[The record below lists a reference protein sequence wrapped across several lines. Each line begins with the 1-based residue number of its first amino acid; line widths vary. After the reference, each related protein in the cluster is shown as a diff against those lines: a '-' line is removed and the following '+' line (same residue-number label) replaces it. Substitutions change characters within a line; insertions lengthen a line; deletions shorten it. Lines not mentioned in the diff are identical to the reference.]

1 MDLEPPSFLLTT
13 VVEPGI
19 LIPSLSVLVLII
31 CSALISGSE
40 IALFSLTRTDL
51 DVEDTHPSHRK
62 LQLLNNL
69 LRQPHR
75 LLATILIINNLVN
88 IAIILVFASISN
100 VLYKNINLVV
110 FGVDLR
116 LVLDIGVVTSF
127 LLLFGEIL
135 PKIYASRNKLS
146 FSLFMAYP
154 ITVLNV
160 LFSWLNL
167 PMQWFTTFVKRKLG
181 NQTGGLSVNR
191 LSHALELASD
201 EDTSQ
206 EEQMLLQGIVTFGN
220 MDAKQVMRPRME
232 IFGVDESL
240 TYSEVLEQIVEM
252 GYSRIPVYK
261 DSIDHISGIL
271 YVKDLIPYIDAET
284 LDWHSLIREAY
295 FVPENKKLDDLL
307 NDFKRLKIHLAV
319 VVDEYG
325 GTSGLITMEDVI
337 EEIVGEISDEFD
349 EDDIMFSKLDDFNY
363 VFEGKTTLKD
373 FYEIIEL
380 DDIEEFEKAKGESE
394 TLAGFLLEIYKGF
407 PRKGEKITFENYL
420 FTIEAFE
427 NRRIKQIK
435 LSIEQKH
442 EPI

>member
-1 MDLEPPSFLLTT
+1 MDLEPPSLLLLTAIAPKI
-13 VVEPGI
+13 VI
-19 LIPSLSVLVLII
+19 SLVSLLVLLA
-31 CSALISGSE
+31 CSALVSGSE
-40 IALFSLTRTDL
+40 VALFSLTRTDL
-51 DVEDTHPSHRK
+51 DVDETHPSHRK
-62 LQLLNNL
+62 IQLLDKL
-69 LRQPHR
+69 LQQPQK
-75 LLATILIINNLVN
+75 LLATILIVNNLVN
-88 IAIILVFASISN
+88 IAIVLLFASISS
-100 VLYKNINLVV
+100 VLYQNINLVV
-110 FGVDLR
+110 LGVDLKFIIDVG
-116 LVLDIGVVTSF
+116 LVTFL

-154 ITVLNV
+154 ISVFNT
-160 LFSWLNL
+160 LFAWLSV
-167 PMQWFTTFVKRKLG
+167 PMQWFTTYVKRKLG
-181 NQTGGLSVNR
+181 TQTSGLNVDR
-191 LSHALELASD
+191 LSHALELTSE
-201 EDTSQ
+201 EDTSY

-220 MDAKQVMRPRME
+220 IDAKQVMRPRME
-232 IFGVDESL
+232 VFAIDENL
-240 TYSEVLEQIVEM
+240 PYAEVLKNIVEM

-261 DSIDHISGIL
+261 DNIDHIFGVL

-284 LDWHSLIREAY
+284 LDWQSLIRETY

-349 EDDIMFSKLDDFNY
+349 EDDVMFSKLDEYNY

-373 FYEIIEL
+373 FYEIIGQENT
-380 DDIEEFEKAKGESE
+380 EEFERAKGESE

-407 PRKGEKITFENYL
+407 PKKGDEIVFKNYM

-427 NRRIKQIK
+427 NRRIKQVK
-435 LSIEQKH
+435 LSIEH
-442 EPI
+442 E

>member
-1 MDLEPPSFLLTT
+1 MDLEPPSLL
-13 VVEPGI
+13 
-19 LIPSLSVLVLII
+19 LITMVAPKIMISLVSLLVLLA
-31 CSALISGSE
+31 CSALVSGSE
-40 IALFSLTRTDL
+40 VALFSLTRTDL
-51 DVEDTHPSHRK
+51 DVDETHPSHRK
-62 LQLLNNL
+62 IQLLDKL
-69 LRQPHR
+69 LQQPQK
-75 LLATILIINNLVN
+75 LLATILIVNNLVN
-88 IAIILVFASISN
+88 IAIVLLFASISS
-100 VLYKNINLVV
+100 VLYQDINLVV
-110 FGVDLR
+110 LGVDLKFIIDVG
-116 LVLDIGVVTSF
+116 LVTFL

-154 ITVLNV
+154 ISVFNTM
-160 LFSWLNL
+160 FAWLSI
-167 PMQWFTTFVKRKLG
+167 PMQWFTTYVKQKLG
-181 NQTGGLSVNR
+181 TQTSGLNVNR
-191 LSHALELASD
+191 LSHALELTSE
-201 EDTSQ
+201 EDTSY

-220 MDAKQVMRPRME
+220 IDAKQVMRPRME
-232 IFGVDESL
+232 VFAIDENL
-240 TYSEVLEQIVEM
+240 PYAEVLENIVEM

-261 DSIDHISGIL
+261 DNIDHISGVL

-284 LDWHSLIREAY
+284 LDWQSLIRETY

-349 EDDIMFSKLDDFNY
+349 EDDVMFSKLDEYNY

-373 FYEIIEL
+373 FYEIIGQE
-380 DDIEEFEKAKGESE
+380 DTEEFERAKGESE

-407 PRKGEKITFENYL
+407 PKKGDKIVFNNYS

-427 NRRIKQIK
+427 NRRIKQVK
-435 LSIEQKH
+435 LSIEQ
-442 EPI
+442 E